1 MIGDITITVFG
12 LKGNKNKNESFVA
25 LKYFVAGR
33 YKEMEDVEIIRAGL
47 GDTKETVSTNLMAVE
62 MDVGLN
68 LLASVQSSLT
78 GTQNPFFVSLVCF
91 GTLLQQTSF
100 S

>member
-1 MIGDITITVFG
+1 M
-12 LKGNKNKNESFVA
+12 
-25 LKYFVAGR
+25 AGR
-33 YKEMEDVEIIRAGL
+33 YEEIEDVEMNRVGL
-47 GDTKETVSTNLMAVE
+47 GDAKEPVKKISTNLRAVE